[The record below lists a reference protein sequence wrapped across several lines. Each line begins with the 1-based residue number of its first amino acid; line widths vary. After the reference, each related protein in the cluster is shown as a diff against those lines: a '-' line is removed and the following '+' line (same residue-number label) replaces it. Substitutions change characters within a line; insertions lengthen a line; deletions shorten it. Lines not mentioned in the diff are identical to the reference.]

1 MTWVVLSL
9 NILTGDFTI
18 NGDFTRQE
26 YCITALKTTGNNEFQ
41 SHIRQC
47 VHIESRYLTDYK
59 RDKRDWKRLYES
71 RD

>member
-1 MTWVVLSL
+1 MTWVILSL
-9 NILTGDFTI
+9 NILTGDFTL

-26 YCITALKTTGNNEFQ
+26 YCITSLKTAGSNEFQ

-47 VHIESRYLTDYK
+47 AQIENSYLADYK